1 MSFTSFTFGPEES
14 EATLDV
20 SAVED
25 SADEDGE
32 RVSLELTLDSSS
44 SNVSLGSPSIEEVL
58 LLDDEVTVSFGE
70 PDYRI
75 VEGQTLNV
83 SVVLDVDPGRNLA
96 ITIVGSGVGTSA
108 VVSGLPATVEFSP
121 GVTEVSFSLSA
132 IDDSADDDGETLLLE
147 FDELPLGV
155 SVGTQSSALVSII
168 DNDPVLNVCDRTEEV
183 QAAIITAANALSG
196 VTVTGCEEITEAHLS
211 GISELTISNEPGLTR
226 LQFGDFSGLTSLQTL
241 SIFFNRNLTSF
252 AIGCVHWS
260 E

>member
-1 MSFTSFTFGPEES
+1 MITEDDYILSFTSFTFGPEER

-70 PDYRI
+70 PAYRI
-75 VEGQTLNV
+75 VEGQTLDV

-108 VVSGLPATVEFSP
+108 VVSGLPVTVEFSP
-121 GVTEVSFSLSA
+121 GVTEASFSLSA
-132 IDDSADDDGETLLLE
+132 IDDSADNDGGTLLLE

-168 DNDPVLNVCDRTEEV
+168 DNDPFLNVCDRTEEV
-183 QAAIITAANALSG
+183 QDAIIAAANALSG

-211 GISELTISNEPGLTR
+211 GISGLFISNEPGLNR
-226 LQFGDFSGLTSLQTL
+226 LQFGDFSGLTSLHDT
-241 SIFFNRNLTSF
+241 
-252 AIGCVHWS
+252 
-260 E
+260 